1 VLTINHISKI
11 YNAGSDDEVRALQ
24 DISVEVKKGDFLV
37 VVGTNGSGK
46 STLLNLILGTILP
59 TTGSVSI
66 DGKIISHLP
75 EFRRSPWVSMVFQ
88 NPANGTAPDLSIVE
102 NFRLAALRSGK
113 KGIAIGNNK
122 KFRQLVKEKVT
133 ALGMGLEN
141 KIDQS
146 IGSLS
151 GGQRQA
157 LTLLM
162 GVMDKTSLLLM
173 DEPTAAL
180 DPKSAKVVMELAEQ
194 INGEMG
200 ITIILI
206 THSMKDALQYGDRL
220 IMFDAGKIVKDLNK
234 DAKQSLTITEML
246 EWFA

>member
-1 VLTINHISKI
+1 
-11 YNAGSDDEVRALQ
+11 
-24 DISVEVKKGDFLV
+24 
-37 VVGTNGSGK
+37 
-46 STLLNLILGTILP
+46 
-59 TTGSVSI
+59 
-66 DGKIISHLP
+66 
-75 EFRRSPWVSMVFQ
+75 MVFQ

-194 INGEMG
+194 INREMG

-206 THSMKDALQYGDRL
+206 THSMKDALQYGSRL

-234 DAKQSLTITEML
+234 DAKQSLTITELL

>member
-1 VLTINHISKI
+1 MLIINHISKI

-24 DISVEVKKGDFLV
+24 DISVEVKKGEFLV

-206 THSMKDALQYGDRL
+206 THSMKDALHYGDRL

-234 DAKQSLTITEML
+234 DAKKSLTITELL